1 MKQYK
6 PSTPRAAFAIAALA
20 MTTITFGLV
29 IALPAALESG
39 SGGALAQAGT
49 IPIDS
54 VATTP
59 SQNALLLA

>member
-6 PSTPRAAFAIAALA
+6 PSKPRAAFAIAALA

-39 SGGALAQAGT
+39 SSGALAQAGT
-49 IPIDS
+49 TSMDS
-54 VATTP
+54 GVATS
-59 SQNALLLA
+59 SQNALVLA